1 MKLKIKSKLILGLAS
16 LFIVIVLMELVS
28 LYSINRLADESKAI
42 LKANYESLMFSRE
55 MLMALDGINQGDSGS
70 WLKFEQSLQSQ
81 ENNITEKGE
90 LETTKS
96 IKENF
101 VLLKDSS
108 DKENILSIRN
118 DLYHILELN
127 MNAIV
132 RKNDEAQHT
141 ADKSKIYLAIIG
153 AFSFMASFI
162 LLLNFPGYIANPI
175 KELNEGIKAI
185 SNKNYSQRISLK
197 KGDEFSE
204 LAESFNL
211 MAERLDDFENS
222 NLAKILFEKKRIE
235 TIINNMSDPIVGLD
249 EQHNILFVNTS
260 ALRIFELSENEL
272 IGKPAAEAAKKNDLL
287 HTLLNSNPTLLP
299 LKIYDNNKECYFTK
313 EIWQI
318 QNEDKSIGEVILLK
332 NITQYKELDLA
343 KTNFIA
349 TVSHELKTPLA
360 SIKVSLKLLND
371 DRIGVLNEEQHKL
384 VDHIKDDTQRLLKI
398 TAELLDLTQVES
410 GNIQL
415 QKEKVDPKS
424 IVQYAFNALKVQAE
438 QKKINMSVSFD
449 ENLPSVSCDME
460 KTAWV
465 LVNFLSNAIRYTP
478 ENGTIQIYTIYKDNE
493 VVFSVKDSGKGIDQ
507 KHKDR
512 IFEKFYQ
519 VPNTET
525 GKTGTGLGLAISKE
539 FITAQGGKIWMES
552 SPDEGCTFSFSL
564 TS

>member
-81 ENNITEKGE
+81 EKNITEKGE

-96 IKENF
+96 IKEKF
-101 VLLKDSS
+101 VLLKAS
-108 DKENILSIRN
+108 DKEKILSIRN

>member
-81 ENNITEKGE
+81 EKNITEKGE

-96 IKENF
+96 IKEKF
-101 VLLKDSS
+101 VLLKAS
-108 DKENILSIRN
+108 DKEKILSIRN

-249 EQHNILFVNTS
+249 EQHNVLFVNTS

-287 HTLLNSNPTLLP
+287 HTLLNSNPTVLP

-552 SPDEGCTFSFSL
+552 APDEGCTFSFSL
-564 TS
+564 TA

>member
-1 MKLKIKSKLILGLAS
+1 MKLKLKSKLILGLAS
-16 LFIVIVLMELVS
+16 LFTVIALLEVVS
-28 LYSINRLADESKAI
+28 LYSINRLANESKAI

-55 MLMALDGINQGDSGS
+55 MLMALDGINQNDAES
-70 WLKFEQSLQSQ
+70 WLRFENNLQLQ
-81 ENNITEKGE
+81 EKNITEKGE
-90 LETTKS
+90 LETTQR
-96 IKENF
+96 IKEKYI
-101 VLLKDSS
+101 LLKGNA
-108 DKENILSIRN
+108 DKEKIHSIRK

-132 RKNDEAQHT
+132 RKNNEAQHT

-153 AFSFMASFI
+153 GFSFMASFI
-162 LLLNFPGYIANPI
+162 FLLNFPGYIANPI
-175 KELNEGIKAI
+175 KELTEGIKAI
-185 SNKNYSQRISLK
+185 SNKNYSQRIHLK

-204 LAESFNL
+204 LADSFNI
-211 MAERLDDFENS
+211 MAERLNDFENS

-235 TIINNMSDPIVGLD
+235 TIINNMSDPIIGLD
-249 EQHNILFVNTS
+249 EYDKVLFANSS
-260 ALRIFELSENEL
+260 ALRIFGLSEKDL
-272 IGKPAAEAAKKNDLL
+272 IGKPALEVAKKNDLL
-287 HTLLNSNPTLLP
+287 DTLLNSKSSLMP
-299 LKIYDNNKECYFTK
+299 LKIFDNNKECYFTK

-318 QNEDKSIGEVILLK
+318 QTEEKSIGEVILLK

-371 DRIGVLNEEQHKL
+371 ERVGSLNDEQHKL
-384 VDHIKDDTQRLLKI
+384 VDHIKDDTQRLLTI
-398 TAELLDLTQVES
+398 TGELLDLAQVET

-415 QKEKVDPKS
+415 HKEKIHPES

-438 QKKINMSVSFD
+438 QKIISMTVAND
-449 ENLPSVSCDME
+449 EHLPLISCDME

-478 ENGTIQIYTIYKDNE
+478 EHGSIQINTIYKDNE
-493 VVFSVKDSGKGIDQ
+493 VVFSVKDSGKGIDP
-507 KHKDR
+507 KYKER

-525 GKTGTGLGLAISKE
+525 GKTGTGLGLAISKD

-552 SPDEGCTFSFSL
+552 TLNEGSIFSFSL
-564 TS
+564 SA

>member
-1 MKLKIKSKLILGLAS
+1 M
-16 LFIVIVLMELVS
+16 
-28 LYSINRLADESKAI
+28 
-42 LKANYESLMFSRE
+42 
-55 MLMALDGINQGDSGS
+55 
-70 WLKFEQSLQSQ
+70 
-81 ENNITEKGE
+81 
-90 LETTKS
+90 
-96 IKENF
+96 
-101 VLLKDSS
+101 
-108 DKENILSIRN
+108 
-118 DLYHILELN
+118 
-127 MNAIV
+127 
-132 RKNDEAQHT
+132 
-141 ADKSKIYLAIIG
+141 
-153 AFSFMASFI
+153 
-162 LLLNFPGYIANPI
+162 
-175 KELNEGIKAI
+175 
-185 SNKNYSQRISLK
+185 
-197 KGDEFSE
+197 
-204 LAESFNL
+204 
-211 MAERLDDFENS
+211 
-222 NLAKILFEKKRIE
+222 
-235 TIINNMSDPIVGLD
+235 
-249 EQHNILFVNTS
+249 
-260 ALRIFELSENEL
+260 
-272 IGKPAAEAAKKNDLL
+272 
-287 HTLLNSNPTLLP
+287 
-299 LKIYDNNKECYFTK
+299 
-313 EIWQI
+313 
-318 QNEDKSIGEVILLK
+318 
-332 NITQYKELDLA
+332 
-343 KTNFIA
+343 
-349 TVSHELKTPLA
+349 
-360 SIKVSLKLLND
+360 ND

-552 SPDEGCTFSFSL
+552 APDEGCTFSFSL
-564 TS
+564 TA